1 METMVEKIDITKWS
15 QLEPKVK
22 TLWRVSNAIYALLLS
37 GLAIVPD
44 LIVRKATKG
53 AWPLFPFALP
63 LIAFVV
69 LGLLMQWVVGRSYYC
84 YRYKLGE
91 DDLAVAKGVFWKSWR
106 FVNRNRIQH
115 VDLTSG
121 PIARA
126 LGLVEVSIYVGG
138 MPTAA
143 ATIPGLSQYDAEL
156 LRASLV
162 KAADMPGSMM
172 TQQTQELV
180 EPPIQGEDIRG

>member
-1 METMVEKIDITKWS
+1 MSNRVDISTWS
-15 QLEPKVK
+15 KLEPKVQN
-22 TLWRVSNAIYALLLS
+22 LWRVSNGIWAAV
-37 GLAIVPD
+37 LAGFTIIPD
-44 LIVRKATKG
+44 LIIRKTTEES
-53 AWPLFPFALP
+53 WPLFPFAIP

-69 LGLLMQWVVGRSYYC
+69 LGIFTQWIVGRSYQC

-121 PIARA
+121 PISRA

-143 ATIPGLSQYDAEL
+143 ATIPGLSQYDAEQ
-156 LRASLV
+156 LRSSLV
-162 KAADMPGSMM
+162 KAADMPGTMM
-172 TQQTQELV
+172 QA
-180 EPPIQGEDIRG
+180 PPQAALEENE